1 MGSMAMAGLLLATET
16 GAPVNGR
23 DLLMPALSD
32 IVWSLA
38 VLIPIAL
45 VFAKYVV
52 PAFTRVLDA
61 RTEKI
66 EGGLAKAAAAQAEAQ
81 AALEQYSAQLAD
93 ARVEAARIRDDA
105 RLEGQAIVADLRVK
119 ASDDASRI
127 LDNAQRQIEA
137 ERQLAVISLRSEIA
151 ALATELAAR
160 VVGESLADD
169 ARQSRVI
176 DRFLDEIEASAQ
188 ATAKER

>member
-1 MGSMAMAGLLLATET
+1 MVGLVSAADPGGDVQGVRLFLPAIPDLLWSAVVLLLI
-16 GAPVNGR
+16 
-23 DLLMPALSD
+23 SF
-32 IVWSLA
+32 
-38 VLIPIAL
+38 
-45 VFAKYVV
+45 VFYKKVM
-52 PAFTRVLDA
+52 PAFTKVLDA

-66 EGGLAKAAAAQAEAQ
+66 EGGLAKAAAAQTEAQ

-93 ARVEAARIRDDA
+93 ARVEAARIRADA

-119 ASDDASRI
+119 ASDDALRI

-137 ERQLAVISLRSEIA
+137 ERQLAVISLRSEIGT
-151 ALATELAAR
+151 LATELAAR
-160 VVGESLADD
+160 VVGESLADS

-188 ATAKER
+188 AIAKER

>member
-1 MGSMAMAGLLLATET
+1 MAMAGLLLATET

>member
-1 MGSMAMAGLLLATET
+1 MVSMTLAGLALAGAGGQGPALLVPAL
-16 GAPVNGR
+16 P
-23 DLLMPALSD
+23 DLLWSAL
-32 IVWSLA
+32 
-38 VLIPIAL
+38 VLVPIAIIFYRSVL
-45 VFAKYVV
+45 PK
-52 PAFTRVLDA
+52 FTQVLDE

-66 EGGLAKAAAAQAEAQ
+66 EGGIARAEAAQVEAQ

-105 RLEGQAIVADLRVK
+105 RLEGQAIVADLRMK
-119 ASDDASRI
+119 AAEDASRI
-127 LDNAQRQIEA
+127 LENAQRQIEA
-137 ERQLAVISLRSEIA
+137 ERQLAVIALRSEVGT
-151 ALATELAAR
+151 LATELAAR
-160 VVGESLADD
+160 VVGESLSDN

>member
-1 MGSMAMAGLLLATET
+1 MVSVAASGLVLAGEEVTGVHLLLP
-16 GAPVNGR
+16 GLP
-23 DLLMPALSD
+23 DLL
-32 IVWSLA
+32 WSA
-38 VLIPIAL
+38 VVL
-45 VFAKYVV
+45 VVIGYVFYRRV
-52 PAFTRVLDA
+52 MPAFTKVLDE
-61 RTEKI
+61 RTAKI
-66 EGGLAKAAAAQAEAQ
+66 EGGLANAEQAQAEAQ

-105 RLEGQAIVADLRVK
+105 RLEGQAIVADLRMK

-127 LDNAQRQIEA
+127 LENAQRQIEA
-137 ERQLAVISLRSEIA
+137 ERQLAVISLRSEIG

-160 VVGESLADD
+160 VVGESLSDS

>member
-1 MGSMAMAGLLLATET
+1 MIRLMMMDAEG
-16 GAPVNGR
+16 GAAPKG
-23 DLLMPALSD
+23 
-32 IVWSLA
+32 
-38 VLIPIAL
+38 IAL
-45 VFAKYVV
+45 FFPPLNELVGSTVALAIIAIVFWKKVLPV
-52 PAFTRVLDA
+52 FTRILDE
-61 RTEKI
+61 RTAKI
-66 EGGLAKAAAAQAEAQ
+66 EGGLANAEQAQAEAQ

-105 RLEGQAIVADLRVK
+105 RLEGRAIVADLRVK

-137 ERQLAVISLRSEIA
+137 ERQLAVISLRSEIG

-160 VVGESLADD
+160 VVGESLSDG